1 MKKRRNLSIDNL
13 IKILQCNKDKIMKK
27 EIDLYSLDYNDY
39 IDDDDPLN
47 RGELISIIVNR
58 HHTNHRLHSIDITIP
73 RPIIDATLK
82 EQD

>member
-1 MKKRRNLSIDNL
+1 MRKRRNLSIDNL

-58 HHTNHRLHSIDITIP
+58 HYDNRRLHSIDITIP
-73 RPIIDATLK
+73 RPIIDATLE